1 MGNFVREKIVKDYLD
16 DKNSDIRK
24 VSVEAAFLL
33 YAKKG
38 KIIAC
43 NQMSMIIEKILR
55 VGMSDSDPKVRET
68 VFTSL
73 NKNIK
78 QYEGFI

>member
-1 MGNFVREKIVKDYLD
+1 MKDYLD

-33 YAKKG
+33 YAKRG
-38 KIIAC
+38 KIMAC

-55 VGMSDSDPKVRET
+55 VGMSDSDAKVR
-68 VFTSL
+68 
-73 NKNIK
+73 
-78 QYEGFI
+78 